1 VEAMAAPGKQP
12 EPRRHHYVPR
22 CWLAGF
28 TDTGEKEGRLFVTDL
43 TRRNQWGASPGTAGF
58 IRDFYRLEDEHVD
71 DPVLAEKALSEI
83 EDVIAPVLRS
93 MNSEKRGPTKEELG
107 HLLYFIA
114 IQWTRVPAFRPL
126 VLNLFDK
133 ISYERISEM
142 LESPESLRRALLD
155 AGMDPDAPGA
165 KYEQMKRFHDDKA
178 YKLTAPTDW
187 YVLEAFKAV
196 ENILPGL
203 KKRYWATLISPS
215 GSFIAS
221 DNPVILDGQKGEIVG
236 FENAEVISF
245 AVSRH
250 VVLWGTLK
258 PEKQPFINR
267 KFIASVNTLSLLY
280 SEEQVFSHVPDFCWL
295 DENRKYQT
303 AWKLFSKDK
312 Y

>member
-1 VEAMAAPGKQP
+1 MATPGNQS

-28 TDTGEKEGRLFVTDL
+28 TDTGEKEGRLFVTDFK
-43 TRRNQWGASPGTAGF
+43 RGNQWGAVPGTAGF

-71 DPVLAEKALSEI
+71 DPVLAEKALSQI
-83 EDVIAPVLRS
+83 EDAIAPVLRS
-93 MNSEKRGPTKEELG
+93 MDRNKRGPTQEELES
-107 HLLYFIA
+107 LLYFIA
-114 IQWTRVPAFRPL
+114 IQWSRVPAFRPL

-133 ISYERISEM
+133 ISYERIGEM
-142 LESPESLRRALLD
+142 LESPEALRRALVD

-165 KYEQMKRFHDDKA
+165 EYERMKRFHDDKA

-203 KKRYWATLISPS
+203 KKRYWTPLISPS
-215 GSFIAS
+215 GSFIAN
-221 DNPVILDGQKGEIVG
+221 DNPVILEGQKGVIAG
-236 FENAEVISF
+236 FENTELISF

-258 PEKQPFINR
+258 PIKKPLENR
-267 KFIASVNTLSLLY
+267 KFIASANTLSLLFA
-280 SEEQVFSHVPDFCWL
+280 EEQVFSHVPDFCWL

-303 AWKLFSKDK
+303 DWKLFSKDK